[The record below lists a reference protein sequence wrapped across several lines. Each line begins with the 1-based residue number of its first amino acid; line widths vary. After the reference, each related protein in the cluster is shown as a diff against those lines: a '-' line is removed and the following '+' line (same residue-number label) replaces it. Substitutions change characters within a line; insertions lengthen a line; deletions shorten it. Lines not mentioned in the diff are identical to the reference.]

1 MVLLLWFLWPFV
13 AKGARFPLGPD
24 APVYLW
30 WTRLAGVDGLSAVD
44 RPGVPALTLVLQGT
58 LGLSVVQATAALEV
72 VLGAAIGLAS
82 VALVRRSTTAWG
94 AALAGLLAGT
104 FAVHLAAGYVA
115 TLTMA
120 TALLAAATLLD
131 DPRLRAA
138 VLAALVLA
146 GGGLAHPDFLWL
158 SVAIVV
164 VAAAAA
170 WQSERSEALRM
181 AGAAAGG
188 GALLG
193 LGLLAIRPGAPKLE
207 VDTSKDAF
215 LRRAGR
221 TEFQSRSFA
230 RSVQEWT
237 RSELRFAYRDRF
249 LHRWTRYV
257 EWVSVPLA
265 IAGFGDGRGNPGRII
280 RAWFVLTFVGVAA
293 ALVTGWLPP
302 DRFITFGFAVPI
314 LAALGLMWVWRRL
327 KERRALA
334 YAAVGVLTIVMV
346 AGSAIAWNRQEPFM
360 SEEEVR
366 AVTVANRYIAA
377 TPPGSLNVF
386 DVNGDGPELTFLAT
400 RAGNVIRAAV
410 PPDRIRDVFV
420 LVPAP
425 DVGTE
430 ASIGRKLLTRMT
442 YRDLAAAKTGLGRDR
457 QDLGFLL
464 KPFDPVDYNAANGS
478 AEEAAPGV
486 KVGFDQ
492 AIVTPLAAPVDPLE
506 PASAW
511 EIVWATIA
519 TLVLVCV
526 VGFGW
531 ARIGLGDPVRAV
543 AISPAVGA
551 AALILVAVGLD
562 ALGVPLGSTGGAIAA
577 SALAGGG
584 GYLVGLVFQRRARTH
599 PAPQVEQQPAE

>member
-1 MVLLLWFLWPFV
+1 VLLLWFLWPFV
-13 AKGARFPLGPD
+13 VNGARFPLGPD

-44 RPGVPALTLVLQGT
+44 RPGVPALALVLQGT
-58 LGLSVVQATAALEV
+58 LGLSVVQATAAIEV
-72 VLGAAIGLAS
+72 VLGAGIGLAS
-82 VALVRRSTTAWG
+82 AALVRRSTNAWG

-104 FAVHLAAGYVA
+104 FAVHLSAGYVA

-120 TALLAAATLLD
+120 AALLAAATLLD

-138 VLAALVLA
+138 VLAALVLG

-158 SVAIVV
+158 SVAIVL
-164 VAAAAA
+164 VAAATA
-170 WQSERSEALRM
+170 WRSERTEALRM
-181 AGAAAGG
+181 AGAAIGG

-193 LGLLAIRPGAPKLE
+193 LGLLAVRPGAPRLE

-215 LRRAGR
+215 LRRAGSF
-221 TEFQSRSFA
+221 EFRSRSFA
-230 RSVQEWT
+230 RSVQGWA
-237 RSELRFAYRDRF
+237 RSELRSEYRDRF
-249 LHRWTRYV
+249 VHRWARYV

-265 IAGFGDGRGNPGRII
+265 IAGYGAGRGNPGRIL
-280 RAWFVLTFVGVAA
+280 RAWFALTLVGVAG

-334 YAAVGVLTIVMV
+334 YAALGVLTFLMV

-366 AVTVANRYIAA
+366 AITVANRYISA
-377 TPPGSLNVF
+377 TPLGSLNVF

-410 PPDRIRDVFV
+410 PPGRIRDVFV

-425 DVGTE
+425 HAGTE
-430 ASIGRKLLTRMT
+430 VSIGRKLVTRLT
-442 YRDLAAAKTGLGRDR
+442 YRDLAAAKAQRGGDR
-457 QDLGFLL
+457 QDLGFSL
-464 KPFDPVDYNAANGS
+464 KPFDPVDDGSANGS

-492 AIVTPLAAPVDPLE
+492 AIVTPADAPVDPLE

-511 EIVWATIA
+511 DVVWGSIA
-519 TLVLVCV
+519 TVALLSV

-531 ARIGLGDPVRAV
+531 ARIGIDDPLRAA
-543 AISPAVGA
+543 AISPAAGA
-551 AALILVAVGLD
+551 AAIILVAVGLD
-562 ALGVPLGSTGGAIAA
+562 ALGISLGSTGGALAA
-577 SALAGGG
+577 SVLAGGG
-584 GYLVGLVFQRRARTH
+584 GYLVGFVLQRRARAH